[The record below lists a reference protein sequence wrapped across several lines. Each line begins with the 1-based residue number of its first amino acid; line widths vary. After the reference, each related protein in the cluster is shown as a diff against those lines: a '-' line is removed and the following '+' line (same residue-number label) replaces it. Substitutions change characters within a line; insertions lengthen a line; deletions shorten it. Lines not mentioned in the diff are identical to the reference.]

1 MVNSSE
7 EKNKSSRLHTAGN
20 IVTIVL
26 AALAPFVFFFG
37 LSIYENQQ
45 GSGVST
51 TQLPPVSLGTV
62 KGESTQDTA
71 VLESES
77 FQVRQI
83 SFGGEGNIVVDQ
95 SEILPLDIYDVR
107 SEVLEGKNSS
117 EGSKVLITWKTNK
130 LALSDLSYSKRNG
143 SGAATVGE
151 SFYGF
156 AHSIVLDNL
165 DAGTGYVY
173 TVMAR
178 DRFGN
183 QVASDRYAVY
193 TGTKLLSVFE
203 MLSTATKDVF
213 GWALQAK

>member
-1 MVNSSE
+1 MTHTSE
-7 EKNKSSRLHTAGN
+7 EKKHPFRLRTVGN
-20 IVTIVL
+20 FVTIAL
-26 AALAPFVFFFG
+26 AAITPLVFFFG
-37 LSIYENQQ
+37 LSLYENRQ

-51 TQLPPVSLGTV
+51 TQLPPVSLGVV
-62 KGESTQDTA
+62 KGEATEETA

-107 SEVLEGKNSS
+107 SEVLESKNSD

-143 SGAATVGE
+143 SGAATVSE

-156 AHSIVLDNL
+156 AHSIVVDDLES
-165 DAGTGYVY
+165 GTGYVY
-173 TVMAR
+173 VIGAR

-193 TGTKLLSVFE
+193 TGTRLLSVFE

-213 GWALQAK
+213 GWAVKSR